1 MNVTP
6 SGKVDV
12 GDISVSAGSSTGAE
26 QLKPN
31 EKQIEVFTI
40 KFIYDCFGY
49 LCMLYVYCICY
60 SFQMRN
66 KVWQSFSGVTGF
78 I

>member
-12 GDISVSAGSSTGAE
+12 GDISVSAGSPTGAE

-31 EKQIEVFTI
+31 EKQIEVFTV

-49 LCMLYVYCICY
+49 LCMLFMYTVYVTLFKCVIK
-60 SFQMRN
+60 FD
-66 KVWQSFSGVTGF
+66 KVFLE
-78 I
+78 